1 MFSTQSPTGMYIQL
15 FGWSGSID
23 VPILAGLLVT
33 VLFEAN
39 DQLGPWV
46 SRSEWMMAGLA
57 PVERG
62 HRCVPSHAINALKLP
77 SPTTP
82 FKLGLASLP
91 IS

>member
-1 MFSTQSPTGMYIQL
+1 MYIQL